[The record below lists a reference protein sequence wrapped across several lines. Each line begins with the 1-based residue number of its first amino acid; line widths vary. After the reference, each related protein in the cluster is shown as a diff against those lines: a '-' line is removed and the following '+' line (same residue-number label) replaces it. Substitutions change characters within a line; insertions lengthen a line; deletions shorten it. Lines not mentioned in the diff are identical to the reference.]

1 MSDDLKPCPFCGG
14 DKNIICRTDYDGRD
28 AYAVS
33 CRYPECHGAIFM
45 LGYGYFTTKEEAIAA
60 WNTRREF
67 APVVIHQV
75 DEDRIEQL
83 ERERDE
89 VWNAAIHKASAIAN
103 SGIEAYG
110 AKMRAATDKK
120 EKRDWQS
127 MLMAAV
133 DIQHAIFTLLKEGKE

>member
-1 MSDDLKPCPFCGG
+1 MSDDLIKRLRLELIKRPQLQSEHIPV
-14 DKNIICRTDYDGRD
+14 RTVFD
-28 AYAVS
+28 
-33 CRYPECHGAIFM
+33 
-45 LGYGYFTTKEEAIAA
+45 EAA
-60 WNTRREF
+60 
-67 APVVIHQV
+67 
-75 DEDRIEQL
+75 DRIEEL

-133 DIQHAIFTLLKEGKE
+133 DIQHAILTLLKRAKE